1 MFKLFWRR
9 RVVELN
15 ILILEDLLFIQ
26 QFKNQGVK
34 IQLFITLLSVHLLLA
49 EQTNDLNRVAFMKMV
64 H

>member
-1 MFKLFWRR
+1 MFKLFWRG